1 MTGEQAVNQ
10 NVSFYP
16 TDLAILEEVQKRNGQ
31 TLSGAV
37 RFILREWAR
46 TSGLQAT
53 LAQST
58 LSAPAPQS
66 SKSSPRKRAN
76 ARKNVTHP
84 DEIQGVKH
92 GMKAV

>member
-1 MTGEQAVNQ
+1 MTGGKVAGEQAVNQ

-46 TSGLQAT
+46 TSGLQA
-53 LAQST
+53 
-58 LSAPAPQS
+58 APAPQS
-66 SKSSPRKRAN
+66 NKSSPRKRVN

-92 GMKAV
+92 GMKAA

>member
-1 MTGEQAVNQ
+1 MTGGNMTGGQAVNQ

-46 TSGLQAT
+46 TAGLQAT
-53 LAQST
+53 LDQSAP
-58 LSAPAPQS
+58 SAPAPRS
-66 SKSSPRKRAN
+66 IKSLGC
-76 ARKNVTHP
+76 
-84 DEIQGVKH
+84 D
-92 GMKAV
+92 